1 MSMAVG
7 ADKALLEEQHAQS
20 VYKHAILEQY
30 LPRFIA
36 KTGALGTP
44 VALVD
49 GFAGTGRAGAGLG
62 SAGLM
67 LRAAL
72 KMSKIVDTTLYLV
85 EQDRTRHAQLAAL
98 TEEFAMAGVRAH
110 ARQNS
115 IEVELDAI
123 IGASSNASLFL
134 FLDPC
139 GALLPFDRLVTTLTG
154 SRSRRWPPTEA
165 VLNLSADLTRRASGQ
180 MLAGGADQRGALRLD
195 QVCGD
200 TWWREIAARHA
211 PHRGNGNY
219 RRVAHEIAH
228 EYARR
233 LGERTKMIP
242 IVVPVARLENHQPI
256 YHLVFLTRS
265 EHGVATFADAVGRAR
280 PEWLAAMPTDPT
292 DDDLFSLSGWP
303 LLPTQEARK
312 RAIRE
317 RETTST
323 AIEENIVGL
332 AQRLHSFR
340 PLEHIPAIYGT
351 TMGIA
356 CDTQINL
363 ALRTL
368 VAAGR
373 LRIATPHRE
382 PVRRTYRSID
392 QP

>member
-1 MSMAVG
+1 MAVG
-7 ADKALLEEQHAQS
+7 ADKALLEEQRAQS

-36 KTGALGTP
+36 KTGARKTQ
-44 VALVD
+44 VSLVD
-49 GFAGTGRAGAGLG
+49 GFAGTGRAGTGLG

-72 KMSKIVDTTLYLV
+72 KMSKIVDTKIYLV
-85 EQDRTRHAQLAAL
+85 EQDRNRHAQLAAL
-98 TEEFAMAGVRAH
+98 AEEFAKAGVRAH
-110 ARQNS
+110 ARRNG

-123 IGASSNASLFL
+123 VGASSNASLFL

-154 SRSRRWPPTEA
+154 SRARRWPPTEA
-165 VLNLSADLTRRASGQ
+165 VLNFSADLTRRASGQ

-200 TWWREIAARHA
+200 PWWRKVAARYA
-211 PHRGNGNY
+211 PQPGNGSFQ
-219 RRVAHEIAH
+219 RVAHEIAH

-233 LGERTKMIP
+233 VGERTGMMP

-265 EHGVATFADAVGRAR
+265 EHGVAAFADAVGRAR

-292 DDDLFSLSGWP
+292 DDDLFSLSG
-303 LLPTQEARK
+303 LPFLPSQEARK

-317 RETTST
+317 REATST
-323 AIEENIVGL
+323 AIEQNIVDL
-332 AQRLHSFR
+332 AQRLHSFC

-351 TMGIA
+351 TMGLA
-356 CDTQINL
+356 CDTQINR
-363 ALRTL
+363 ALRNL

-373 LRIATPHRE
+373 LHVATPHRE
-382 PVRRTYRSID
+382 PARRTYRSID